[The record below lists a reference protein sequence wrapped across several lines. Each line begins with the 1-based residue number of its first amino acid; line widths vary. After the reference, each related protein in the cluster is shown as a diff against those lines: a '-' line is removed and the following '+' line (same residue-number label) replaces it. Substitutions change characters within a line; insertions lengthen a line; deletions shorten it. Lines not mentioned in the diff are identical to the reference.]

1 MASGCRDAEVRWTM
15 EANTRYELNVG
26 AWAFAEAH
34 QGIGGAGVNSQIDA
48 KITFMSLWQ
57 QPA

>member
-1 MASGCRDAEVRWTM
+1 M